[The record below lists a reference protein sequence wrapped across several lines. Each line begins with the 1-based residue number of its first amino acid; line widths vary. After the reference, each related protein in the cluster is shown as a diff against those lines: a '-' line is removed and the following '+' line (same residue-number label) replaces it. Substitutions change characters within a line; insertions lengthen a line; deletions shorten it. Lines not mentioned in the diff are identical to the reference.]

1 MTMKNTE
8 KTLYIRVDE
17 DTYNLAHTI
26 AKIEGRS
33 VTKQIIQLIKDYSK
47 NADLSLDIK
56 EPVEKNSDELE
67 QNISVEQEESIG
79 LKSLIA
85 KKKLDS

>member
-1 MTMKNTE
+1 MKNTE
-8 KTLYIRVDE
+8 KTLYIRVDQ
-17 DTYNLAHTI
+17 DTYDLAHAI

-33 VTKQIIQLIKDYSK
+33 VTKQIIQLIKDYGK

-56 EPVEKNSDELE
+56 QPAVATSKK
-67 QNISVEQEESIG
+67 NISEEQEKSIG
-79 LKSLIA
+79 LVSLIA

>member
-1 MTMKNTE
+1 MKNTE

-17 DTYNLAHTI
+17 DTYDLAHAI
-26 AKIEGRS
+26 AKVEGRS
-33 VTKQIIQLIKDYSK
+33 VTKQIIQLIKDYGK
-47 NADLSLDIK
+47 NADLRMDIK
-56 EPVEKNSDELE
+56 QPAQPSPKE
-67 QNISVEQEESIG
+67 NISEEQENSIG

>member
-1 MTMKNTE
+1 MENTE
-8 KTLYIRVDE
+8 KTLYIRVDQ
-17 DTYNLAHTI
+17 DTYDLAHAI

-33 VTKQIIQLIKDYSK
+33 VTKQIIQLIKDYGK

-56 EPVEKNSDELE
+56 QPAVATSKK
-67 QNISVEQEESIG
+67 NISEEQEKSIG
-79 LKSLIA
+79 LVSLIA